1 MGARFVKQSLAEKFY
16 KPGMRWMAALLL
28 ITFLLPNTQQL
39 LRATDPTLEP
49 VARPERLQFRLN
61 AVTALILGALL
72 FAVVFSWFVAKPSP
86 FIYFNF

>member
-1 MGARFVKQSLAEKFY
+1 
-16 KPGMRWMAALLL
+16 
-28 ITFLLPNTQQL
+28 
-39 LRATDPTLEP
+39 
-49 VARPERLQFRLN
+49 LN